1 MIGYMAMPACFEYKD
16 VYTKGRPRH
25 QRFDPFRLK
34 HPPMDS
40 GHWAKIFAPF
50 DALEGFD
57 DAVAAKEVLYEFKR
71 ELGDDEKEELDR
83 RLGILHRLTW
93 NGKLARENRVPVTIT
108 YYIPCT
114 DKDSFSY
121 GYRGQYVRATGIL
134 RKIGMNAMTVDQT
147 VVPLKDIVDIES
159 SKEIDGRNIFD
170 SWEGDPA

>member
-1 MIGYMAMPACFEYKD
+1 MIGYMAMPVGFEYKD
-16 VYTKGRPRH
+16 VFKKGRPVH
-25 QRFDPFRLK
+25 KCFDPFRLK
-34 HPPMDS
+34 HPAMGT

-83 RLGILHRLTW
+83 RLGILHRLTF
-93 NGKLARENRVPVTIT
+93 NMRMARENQVSVTIT

-121 GYRGQYVRATGIL
+121 GYRGRYVTETGIL
-134 RKIGMNAMTVDQT
+134 WKIGMNAMTVDT
-147 VVPLKDIVDIES
+147 SNIPLADIVDIES
-159 SKEIDGRNIFD
+159 SKTVDGRNIFD
-170 SWEGDPA
+170 FWEGEAS